1 VRAEWRSIRGPVRV
15 AWQLDARTFELEVS
29 VPPNVRAT
37 VVLPAAAG
45 STATEGGVPVTKAPG
60 VRFLGR
66 KGGTLRLDVGSGTY
80 RFVVRQAKR
89 RA

>member
-1 VRAEWRSIRGPVRV
+1 VRV

-37 VVLPAAAG
+37 VVVPAAAG
-45 STATEGGVPVTKAPG
+45 STATEGGVPVAKAPG
-60 VRFLGR
+60 VRILGR
-66 KGGTLRLDVGSGTY
+66 KGGSLRLDVGSGTY
-80 RFVVRQAKR
+80 RFRVTAAAKR